1 MTFGFDREA
10 NILEELVQFLFEA
23 GYLKNVDRSGWWLLG
38 NKNPESVAEH
48 SFRSTILGYILAKL
62 ENADASKVVMMC
74 LFHDVHE
81 TRTNDLHKV
90 VQKYIN
96 LEEAGDKATQ
106 DQLEPLTGPIREEI
120 EGALRELTDKESK
133 ESMVAADADILECA
147 MQAREYQVQGYEAA
161 VDWLDRA
168 DDRLKCESSKKLL
181 SILKQSDPNKWWK
194 KLKDKKP

>member
-1 MTFGFDREA
+1 VGKSILREA
-10 NILEELVQFLFEA
+10 NIMEELIHFLFEA
-23 GYLKNVDRSGWWLLG
+23 GHLKNVDRSGWWLLG
-38 NKNPESVAEH
+38 NRDPESVAEH
-48 SFRSTILGYILAKL
+48 SFRCTILGYILAKL
-62 ENADASKVVMMC
+62 EKVDASKVIMMC

-106 DQLEPLTGPIREEI
+106 DQLEPLKDPIGEEI
-120 EGALRELTDKESK
+120 IDALSDLSDQESRESI
-133 ESMVAADADILECA
+133 VAKDADILECA

-168 DDRLKCESSKKLL
+168 DEKLKCESSRKLL
-181 SILKQSDPNKWWK
+181 AILKVSNPGEWWK
-194 KLKDKKP
+194 KLKVRR